1 MSIKGWRSLRLY
13 WKMDTVNNAISPI
26 CFRVN
31 HAWYE
36 NKRLTSI
43 AVLYRLRD
51 VALFSFYL
59 RRARGDLCVLLLF
72 HLEQVNHLRCKNG
85 ISFFIMLE
93 ANIIPLFSR
102 LAFLLSISSI
112 KIILILFI
120 IRDLQVLESFVFFS
134 FHQTAE
140 TKLNFLLKE
149 ERIKNIIHLCILFFY
164 RWINWH
170 VNNSDFKY

>member
-1 MSIKGWRSLRLY
+1 MKIVEVY

-43 AVLYRLRD
+43 AVLYRLRGI
-51 VALFSFYL
+51 ALFSFYL
-59 RRARGDLCVLLLF
+59 HRARGDLCILLLF
-72 HLEQVNHLRCKNG
+72 HLKRVNHLRCKNG

-93 ANIIPLFSR
+93 ANIIPLFFR
-102 LAFLLSISSI
+102 LTFLLSFSST

-120 IRDLQVLESFVFFS
+120 IRNLQVLEFFS
-134 FHQTAE
+134 FHQTFESVE
-140 TKLNFLLKE
+140 TKK
-149 ERIKNIIHLCILFFY
+149 IKFSSRKKKTN
-164 RWINWH
+164 
-170 VNNSDFKY
+170 